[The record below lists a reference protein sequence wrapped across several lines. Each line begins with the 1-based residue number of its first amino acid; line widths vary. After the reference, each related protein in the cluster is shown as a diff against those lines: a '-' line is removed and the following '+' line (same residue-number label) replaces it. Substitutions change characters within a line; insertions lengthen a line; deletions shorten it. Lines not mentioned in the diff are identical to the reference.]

1 MVKHERHERVRGN
14 CSNARDVDKE
24 LRLAKLR

>member
-1 MVKHERHERVRGN
+1 MVKHEWHERVRGN
-14 CSNARDVDKE
+14 YIARDVDKE